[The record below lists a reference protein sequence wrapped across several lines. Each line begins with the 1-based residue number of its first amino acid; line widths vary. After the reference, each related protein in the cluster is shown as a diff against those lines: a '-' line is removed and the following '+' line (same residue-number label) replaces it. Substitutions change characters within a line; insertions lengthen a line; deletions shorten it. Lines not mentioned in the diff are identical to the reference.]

1 MVVTTP
7 DDASIPDQASR
18 RAVAATLLLCLA
30 ASQAAILV
38 LTPVLPALASD
49 LEVST
54 ATAGQLRTVS
64 GLSAGVTAL
73 FAGLLASRVGL
84 RELLGVGLAALVV
97 SSAISAVAPDFVVIA
112 LAQLGVGMGVGLSY
126 TAAIAAVADW
136 TTPGDRSKVLAVA
149 LLGPPIAWIVGMPL
163 AGFVGEASWR
173 FAWIAAPLAFSLVAF
188 AVLAR
193 RPSTPP
199 ARTQADFRAVLA
211 YPGVVRWSTG
221 ELFAYSAWAGTL
233 VFIGALFVESYG
245 LSSGE
250 TGLVLGAGALVLIPG
265 NLLFRRWVDDH
276 GRALLVALALGAAVT
291 VAVLGAFRV
300 STWFSLAVFSVLA
313 FLAGGRTLA
322 GAATGLDLAPELVL
336 GVTGIRTA
344 ALQLGYFLGAAVGGL
359 ALAAGGYRALGL
371 ALSAL
376 FVGATVPHLLP
387 GAARNPRPQL
397 P

>member
-1 MVVTTP
+1 MT
-7 DDASIPDQASR
+7 SR

-64 GLSAGVTAL
+64 GLSAGLTAL
-73 FAGLLASRVGL
+73 FAGLVASRVGL
-84 RELLGVGLAALVV
+84 RELLGVGLVV
-97 SSAISAVAPDFVVIA
+97 IAISSATSAVAPDFAVIA
-112 LAQLGVGMGVGLSY
+112 FAQLGIGIGVGLSY

-136 TTPGDRSKVLAVA
+136 TTPGDRSQVLAVA

-163 AGFVGEASWR
+163 SGLVGEASWR
-173 FAWIAAPLAFSLVAF
+173 IAWIAAPFAFSLVAL
-188 AVLAR
+188 AVLTHREPA
-193 RPSTPP
+193 PP
-199 ARTQADFRAVLA
+199 ASTRADVRAVLA
-211 YPGVVRWSTG
+211 HPGVLRWSTG
-221 ELFAYSAWAGTL
+221 ELLAYSAWAGAL
-233 VFIGALFVESYG
+233 VFIGALFIESYG

-265 NLLFRRWVDDH
+265 NLLFRRWVDQH

-291 VAVLGAFRV
+291 VAVLGAFRP
-300 STWFSLAVFSVLA
+300 STWFSLGVFSVLA

-322 GAATGLDLAPELVL
+322 GAAAGLDLAPELIL

-344 ALQLGYFLGAAVGGL
+344 VLQLGYFVGAAVGGL

-371 ALSAL
+371 ALAAM

-387 GAARNPRPQL
+387 GGARNPRPQL

>member
-1 MVVTTP
+1 MSS
-7 DDASIPDQASR
+7 DSQ

-38 LTPVLPALASD
+38 LTPVLPALAAD

-54 ATAGQLRTVS
+54 AAAGQLRTVS
-64 GLSAGVTAL
+64 GLSAGLTAL

-84 RELLGVGLAALVV
+84 RELLGAGLVIIAA
-97 SSAISAVAPDFVVIA
+97 SSAISAVAPDFAVIA
-112 LAQLGVGMGVGLSY
+112 LAQVGIGIGVGVSY

-136 TTPGDRSKVLAVA
+136 TTPADRSRVLAVA

-163 AGFVGEASWR
+163 SGLVGEASWR
-173 FAWIAAPLAFSLVAF
+173 IAWIAVPFVFSLVAL
-188 AVLAR
+188 AVLSR
-193 RPSTPP
+193 REPSPP
-199 ARTQADFRAVLA
+199 ASTRADFRAVLA

-245 LSSGE
+245 LSLGE
-250 TGLVLGAGALVLIPG
+250 TGLVLGAAALVLIPG
-265 NLLFRRWVDDH
+265 NLLFRRWIDDH

-291 VAVLGAFRV
+291 VAVLGAFRP
-300 STWFSLAVFSVLA
+300 STWFSLGAFSVLA
-313 FLAGGRTLA
+313 FLAGGRTLT
-322 GAATGLDLAPELVL
+322 GAAAGLDLAPELVL

-359 ALAAGGYRALGL
+359 ALAVGGYRALGL

-387 GAARNPRPQL
+387 GAIRSPRPQL